1 VKTSRILPALGILA
15 LGSSLPLAAQAQETP
30 AATTAA
36 PATTPTE
43 TAPQQS
49 AEDARRARDEFRAGV
64 EHYEAGRYQEAI
76 HSFQVAGSLVP
87 SADLWFNIGSA
98 YEQMARARGE
108 VSDYELAVANYRRY
122 LTERV
127 DPPDRAAVE
136 ANITALEERLEAAR
150 SALRERA
157 TTGELRLRS
166 TFEGAAVTVDA
177 EPAGTTPLETQ
188 QQLPSGTHRV
198 DATREGYLPYAA
210 QVGIERGLGAT
221 ALIALEPAR
230 THRAITGD
238 PVFAWV
244 SWGLGALSLA
254 GSIGL
259 GIAAQ
264 GLVPAE
270 YNEAALGDARTMGAF
285 SDACLAGAAGF
296 AVIGIALYFIESNAV
311 GMVTERGGV
320 VEE

>member
-1 VKTSRILPALGILA
+1 MKRILSFGIFALGC
-15 LGSSLPLAAQAQETP
+15 GLPLAAHAQETP
-30 AATTAA
+30 
-36 PATTPTE
+36 PATTETPPASTE

-49 AEDARRARDEFRAGV
+49 AEDARRAREEFRAGV
-64 EHYEAGRYQEAI
+64 EHYEAGRFQEAI

-108 VSDYELAVANYRRY
+108 VSDYELAISNYRRY

-136 ANITALEERLEAAR
+136 ANIVALEERLEAAR
-150 SALRERA
+150 NALRARA

-166 TFEGAAVTVDA
+166 TFEGAAVTVDGEA
-177 EPAGTTPLETQ
+177 AGTTPLETQ
-188 QQLPSGTHRV
+188 QQLPAGSHRV
-198 DATREGYLPYAA
+198 DAEREGYLPYAA
-210 QVGIERGLGAT
+210 QIAIERGLGAT
-221 ALIALEPAR
+221 ALVSLEPAR
-230 THRAITGD
+230 THRAISGQ

-244 SWGLGALSLA
+244 AFGLSALSLGGA
-254 GSIGL
+254 IGL
-259 GIAAQ
+259 GVHAQ
-264 GLVPAE
+264 SLLPTE
-270 YNEAALGDARTMGAF
+270 YNEMALGDARTMGSF
-285 SDACLAGAAGF
+285 SDACLAGAVGF
-296 AVIGIALYFIESNAV
+296 AAIGVALYFIESNAV

>member
-1 VKTSRILPALGILA
+1 MLGVGGLLGLALPAQA
-15 LGSSLPLAAQAQETP
+15 LAQETP
-30 AATTAA
+30 AAAA
-36 PATTPTE
+36 PTVATSE
-43 TAPQQS
+43 TAPQQT
-49 AEDARRARDEFRAGV
+49 AEDARRAREEFRAGV
-64 EHYEAGRYQEAI
+64 EHYEAGRFLEAI

-98 YEQMARARGE
+98 YEQIARARGE
-108 VSDYELAVANYRRY
+108 VADYELAIANYRRY

-136 ANITALEERLEAAR
+136 ANLVVLQERLEAAR
-150 SALRERA
+150 NSLRERA

-166 TFEGAAVTVDA
+166 TFEGAEVTVDT
-177 EPAGTTPLETQ
+177 EVSGTTPLETE
-188 QQLPSGTHRV
+188 QQLPSGVHRV

-221 ALIALEPAR
+221 AIISLEPER
-230 THRAITGD
+230 THRAIHGD

-244 SWGLGALSLA
+244 AWGLGALSLA
-254 GSIGL
+254 GSVGF
-259 GIAAQ
+259 GVHAQ
-264 GLVPAE
+264 SLLPE
-270 YNEAALGDARTMGAF
+270 IDEARQQGSY
-285 SDACLAGAAGF
+285 SDALLAGAVGF
-296 AVIGIALYFIESNAV
+296 ATIGIALYFIESNAV